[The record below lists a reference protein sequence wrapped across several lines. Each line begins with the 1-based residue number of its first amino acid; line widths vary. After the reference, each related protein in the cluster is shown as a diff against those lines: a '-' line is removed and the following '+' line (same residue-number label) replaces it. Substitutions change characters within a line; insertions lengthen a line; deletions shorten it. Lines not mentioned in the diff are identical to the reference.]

1 MAKFD
6 TTGFVIDKSATVKDA
21 LVAIEA
27 NRHGLVFACDVNKIV
42 VGILTDGD
50 IRRALLSGL
59 DLESEVS
66 SVVNR
71 EFVFASEATPREQLL
86 KMLDW
91 RVKAIPILKSG
102 VLVDLV
108 TRDHFPASD
117 EGKVF
122 VRSRAP
128 VRISFG
134 GGGSDVTHFFQ
145 AQKGAV
151 LNAAVSLYAHATL
164 WPRDDGKIHIS
175 SGDLDAEFNAD
186 NLAEATSNMG
196 EFGLFQA
203 LLLVVR
209 PSFGFDLHVYSDFGV
224 GSGLGGSASVAVA
237 VLGCFN
243 ALRNDQWT
251 RYEIAELAFQAE
263 RLHMNVSGGW
273 QDQYA
278 AAFGGINFMEFKSN
292 RNSVTPLAI
301 DGQIISELGQ
311 SLILCNTGIKHSSGN
326 IHDDQKK
333 EMAKDEKIELV
344 KQNVKLTQDLKES
357 LVAGDLIS
365 IGSLMNKAWSI
376 KRQLSSKISSP
387 QIDYCYEEIIASG
400 ALGGKLLGAG
410 GGGYFLFFVA
420 GDRQLSV
427 RKRIVELG
435 LDIQP
440 FSFDREGLSV
450 WKVRL

>member
-1 MAKFD
+1 MGKFNHTQFLVD
-6 TTGFVIDKSATVKDA
+6 ESVTVKEA
-21 LVAIEA
+21 LVAIDA
-27 NRHGLVFACDVNKIV
+27 NQNGLVFVCDKNNIV
-42 VGILTDGD
+42 VGLLTDGD

-59 DLESEVS
+59 NLGTTAGSIA
-66 SVVNR
+66 NK
-71 EFVFASEATPREQLL
+71 EFVFASQETPREQLL

-108 TRDHFPASD
+108 TRDHFPASN
-117 EGKVF
+117 EGKVI

-151 LNAAVSLYAHATL
+151 LNAAISLYAHATL
-164 WPRDDGKIHIS
+164 WPRDDGKINIS
-175 SGDLDAEFNAD
+175 SGDLNSELNAD
-186 NLAEATSNMG
+186 NLDEATSQTG
-196 EFGLFQA
+196 ELGLLQA

-263 RLHMNVSGGW
+263 RLHMGVSGGW

-301 DGQIISELGQ
+301 DRQIISELQ
-311 SLILCNTGIKHSSGN
+311 ENLILCNTGIKHISGS
-326 IHDDQKK
+326 IHDDQKR
-333 EMAKDEKIELV
+333 EMAKDEKKELV
-344 KQNVKLTQDLKES
+344 KQNVKLTEGLKRA
-357 LVAGDLIS
+357 LVAGDLTSVGIQ
-365 IGSLMNKAWSI
+365 MNKGWKI
-376 KRQLSSKISSP
+376 KRQLSSKISSN
-387 QIDYCYEEIIASG
+387 QIDHAYDEVMASG

-420 GDRQLSV
+420 GDQQLAV
-427 RKRIVELG
+427 RKRIIELG
-435 LDIQP
+435 MEMQP
-440 FSFDREGLSV
+440 FSFDKEGLCT

>member
-1 MAKFD
+1 MGSFD
-6 TTGFVIDKSATVKDA
+6 YTDFLINETATLREALSAID
-21 LVAIEA
+21 A
-27 NRHGLVFACDVNKIV
+27 NQNGLVFVCNKNNV
-42 VGILTDGD
+42 VTGLLTDGD
-50 IRRALLSGL
+50 IRRALLSGV
-59 DLESEVS
+59 DLGATVGALA
-66 SVVNR
+66 NR
-71 EFVFASEATPREQLL
+71 EFVFASEETSREQLL

-91 RVKAIPILKSG
+91 RVKAVPILKSG

-108 TRDHFPASD
+108 TRDHFPASS

-151 LNAAVSLYAHATL
+151 LNAAISLHAHATL
-164 WPRDDGKIHIS
+164 WPRDDGKINIS
-175 SGDLDAEFNAD
+175 SGDLNSELNAD
-186 NLAEATSNMG
+186 NLDEATSQMG
-196 EFGLFQA
+196 ELGLFQA

-224 GSGLGGSASVAVA
+224 GSGLGGSASIAVA

-263 RLHMNVSGGW
+263 RLHMGVSGGW

-301 DGQIISELGQ
+301 DRQIISELQ
-311 SLILCNTGIKHSSGN
+311 ENLILCNTGINHISGS
-326 IHDDQKK
+326 IHDDQKR
-333 EMAKDEKIELV
+333 EMAKDEKKELV
-344 KQNVKLTQDLKES
+344 KQNVKLTEDLKRA
-357 LVAGDLIS
+357 LVAGDLTSVGIQ
-365 IGSLMNKAWSI
+365 MNKGWKI
-376 KRQLSSKISSP
+376 KRQLSSKISSN
-387 QIDYCYEEIIASG
+387 QIDNTYDEVMASG

-420 GDRQLSV
+420 GDQKLAV
-427 RKRIVELG
+427 RKRIIELG
-435 LDIQP
+435 MEIQP
-440 FSFDREGLSV
+440 FSFDQEGLCT
-450 WKVRL
+450 WKLRL